1 MRLMRTVL
9 ACASLAMLCACGATT
24 TASAPAATT
33 AAEVTSTPAPGAP
46 HEDTCGATQY
56 AGLIGSNI
64 AAVSFPAGA
73 PIRIIHPGEPVTQDL
88 RPDRLNVILDANGVI
103 TALECY

>member
-1 MRLMRTVL
+1 MRVMRTVL
-9 ACASLAMLCACGATT
+9 ACAALALLCACGASAPEATT
-24 TASAPAATT
+24 TLPAQ
-33 AAEVTSTPAPGAP
+33 PNHG
-46 HEDTCGATQY
+46 DTCGASQY

-73 PIRIIHPGEPVTQDL
+73 NIRILQPGDPATQDL
-88 RPDRLNVILDANGVI
+88 RPDRLNVIVDGNGAI